1 MQYVLFIFIFIIC
14 SGQVKPHS
22 NTFALT
28 TDHSDWDAL
37 LKKYVND
44 QGDVDYIAFAGEAQ
58 KIDAYLAMLA
68 KNPIAEKASKNE
80 KLAYYINLYNAG
92 TIQLILENYPL
103 KSIKDISKPWDKNR
117 VTIGDDSYSLG
128 DLEHNILRRMNEP
141 RIHFAINCAS
151 YSCPR
156 LLNEAFTASKM
167 EAQLEESAVAFV
179 NDPKRNKIAS
189 GSAQVSEIFKWF
201 KKDFTSAVSL
211 AEYINRYPEIKLV
224 PKAKINY
231 LDYDWSLNEAK

>member
-1 MQYVLFIFIFIIC
+1 MKYFLFIFIFIFC
-14 SGQVKPHS
+14 SGQVKPQR
-22 NTFALT
+22 NAFVLT
-28 TDHSDWDAL
+28 TDHSDWDTL
-37 LKKYVND
+37 LKQYVDD
-44 QGDVDYIAFAGEAQ
+44 QGDVDYMAFARDAQ
-58 KIDAYLAMLA
+58 KLEAYLAMLA

-103 KSIKDISKPWDKNR
+103 KSIKDISRPWDKDR
-117 VTIGDDSYSLG
+117 VSIGDTTYSLG
-128 DLEHNILRRMNEP
+128 DLEHKILRKMDEP

-156 LLNEAFTASKM
+156 LLNEAFTAAKM

-179 NDPKRNKIAS
+179 NDPKRNKIAK
-189 GSAQVSEIFKWF
+189 GSAQVSQIFKWF
-201 KKDFTSAVSL
+201 NKDFTASGSL
-211 AEYINRYPEIKLV
+211 AEYLNRYSKTALV

-231 LDYDWSLNEAK
+231 LDYDWSLNEAN